1 MHKFMPH
8 PSEIKMH
15 LLIIGFFTVLWFCLN
30 FFLLNDNSN
39 NFDRNAYSAFVI
51 AFSLLI
57 PQVFVV
63 SKIALFFDKS
73 PVKSNYI
80 LDSVL
85 KFYFLLPV
93 KRKTIAFWIFT
104 NDIIFSFLYC
114 SAFFIS
120 SLFAIFS
127 KPNRV
132 ELNILLFFVSPLAT
146 NLLSISLFL
155 LLYSFPHF
163 VKNKMLKSLSELLYG
178 LLPFFLLII
187 LIIVLALAETATAS
201 NDNLIASIVNLY
213 KNSLWSLTYLLISI
227 ILLISSYIAVFASFY
242 RQEG

>member
-1 MHKFMPH
+1 MHKFKPH
-8 PSEIKMH
+8 PSEIKIH
-15 LLIIGFFTVLWFCLN
+15 LLIIGFFTVLWFSLN

-51 AFSLLI
+51 AVSLFI

-63 SKIALFFDKS
+63 SKIALFFDRS
-73 PVKSNYI
+73 LVKSNHI

-93 KRKTIAFWIFT
+93 KRKTIAFWIFI

-120 SLFAIFS
+120 NLFAIFS
-127 KPNRV
+127 KPNRI
-132 ELNILLFFVSPLAT
+132 ELNIFLFFVSPLAT
-146 NLLSISLFL
+146 NLLFISLFS

-187 LIIVLALAETATAS
+187 LITVLALAETATVS

-213 KNSLWSLTYLLISI
+213 KNSLWSPIYLLISI
-227 ILLISSYIAVFASFY
+227 ILFIISYIAVSASFY